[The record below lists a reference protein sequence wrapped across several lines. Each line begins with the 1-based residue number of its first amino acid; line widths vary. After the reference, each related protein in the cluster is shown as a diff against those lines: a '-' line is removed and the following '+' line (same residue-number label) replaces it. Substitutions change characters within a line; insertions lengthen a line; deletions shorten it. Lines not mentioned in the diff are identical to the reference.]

1 MPQSQA
7 KNPSL
12 IAAIDLGSNSFH
24 MVVAKA
30 QNGEI
35 RILERLGEKVQL
47 AAGIDEERKLTEE
60 SMQRGLDCLKRF
72 AQLINGMPLG
82 AVRIVGTNALR
93 EARNRNEFIVRAEEI
108 LGHTVEVISGR
119 EEARLIYLGVS
130 HTLADTPGKRLV
142 ADIGGGST
150 VIISTFNKC
159 GKFIGFVCCEVV
171 YVTCVVRYYNFI
183 HGIFLY
189 CFVLFRE
196 CGYVDVESPG

>member
-7 KNPSL
+7 KNLSL

-47 AAGIDEERKLTEE
+47 AAGIDDARQLNEE

-93 EARNRNEFIVRAEEI
+93 EARNRGEFIRRAEEI
-108 LGHTVEVISGR
+108 LGHPVEVISGR

-130 HTLADTPGKRLV
+130 HTLADTP
-142 ADIGGGST
+142 
-150 VIISTFNKC
+150 
-159 GKFIGFVCCEVV
+159 
-171 YVTCVVRYYNFI
+171 
-183 HGIFLY
+183 
-189 CFVLFRE
+189 
-196 CGYVDVESPG
+196 